1 MNDDENNLKKNKNYV
16 REKIFLDN
24 EEKEQENKKEEA
36 KFAKNFVFNLD
47 FQKIMNTQNNQTKIS
62 TELNKLLNFV
72 KERYFYK
79 DINGKRITPKGE
91 LLPTPFQKLK
101 KINDEI
107 KSYYEKKMNKK
118 NSPLIIKN
126 YKNKKIFIKNNLTLS
141 NINKRKNKNYFSS
154 HKFAKDLERVNYNK
168 YINNSKTLKNMG
180 IQNNMTLFI
189 NNNNCYPYNKINF
202 SHNNGHKVSLSENF
216 KKGKKKYFSDLLFN
230 QINFWKTKIL
240 YLNSTNAKNRE
251 DKNYEN
257 NSRYDNYII
266 EYKKRYNEN
275 NFLNNKLYKFKEKQ
289 KHNSFNKNFK
299 SLTTNNL
306 YTQKSK
312 DFSNNF
318 KNYDLIQFNMNQLIK
333 PDKYNKDKLVLNMRK
348 AHTKIKKRKLMENK
362 TINVNMDN
370 VNFFDL
376 YKNS

>member
-1 MNDDENNLKKNKNYV
+1 MNDDENNLKKNKKYV

-79 DINGKRITPKGE
+79 DINEKRITPKGE

-118 NSPLIIKN
+118 NSSLIIKN
-126 YKNKKIFIKNNLTLS
+126 YKNKKIFIKNNLTSS

-154 HKFAKDLERVNYNK
+154 HKFAKDLERINYNK

-189 NNNNCYPYNKINF
+189 NNNNCNPYNKINF
-202 SHNNGHKVSLSENF
+202 SHNNGHKVSLSEHF

-240 YLNSTNAKNRE
+240 YLNSTNTKNRE
-251 DKNYEN
+251 DKSYEN